1 MDELESKL
9 KQLYT
14 EEFYLI
20 QQATY
25 SMFQDGGI
33 AEIQDEIKKQI
44 EEVKNHEN
52 S

>member
-25 SMFQDGGI
+25 NMFQDGGI
-33 AEIQDEIKKQI
+33 AEIQDEIKKVKKQI
-44 EEVKNHEN
+44 IEVKK
-52 S
+52 